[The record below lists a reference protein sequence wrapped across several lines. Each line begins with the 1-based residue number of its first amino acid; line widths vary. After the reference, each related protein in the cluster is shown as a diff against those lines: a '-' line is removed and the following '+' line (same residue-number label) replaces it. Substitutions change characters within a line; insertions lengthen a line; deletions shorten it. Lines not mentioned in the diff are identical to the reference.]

1 MLQSR
6 KIVTAKS
13 IHEQSGIFVR
23 TIIKKSDGTTIR
35 VAVVLFQNSLPRK
48 ATLSCSVRLSGL
60 CCHILALLL
69 FLNHYT
75 DTNEKILELTC
86 TEQLQKWRRRSEK
99 GYIPMV
105 PLKQLKP
112 KSAGMKIKQNKVD
125 NSPADPQK
133 FIFQTRRSKYY
144 LKLKRKVKKRKTSWT
159 TYSFGTQEFKNW
171 KNVICW
177 SLVEL

>member
-13 IHEQSGIFVR
+13 VHERSGIFVR
-23 TIIKKSDGTTIR
+23 TMIKKSDGTTIR
-35 VAVVLFQNSLPRK
+35 ATAVLFQNSLPRK
-48 ATLSCSVRLSGL
+48 ATMSCSVGLAGL
-60 CCHILALLL
+60 CCHILALSL

-125 NSPADPQK
+125 NSPADPQNLYFK
-133 FIFQTRRSKYY
+133 RDVLNIILN
-144 LKLKRKVKKRKTSWT
+144 LKEKLKKRKTS
-159 TYSFGTQEFKNW
+159 
-171 KNVICW
+171 
-177 SLVEL
+177 